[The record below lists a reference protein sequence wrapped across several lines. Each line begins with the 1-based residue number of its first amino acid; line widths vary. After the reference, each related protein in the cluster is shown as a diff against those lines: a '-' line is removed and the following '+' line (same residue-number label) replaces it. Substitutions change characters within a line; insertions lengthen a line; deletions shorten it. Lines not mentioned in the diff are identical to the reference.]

1 MRKEFLPFTKPSISE
16 DDIQAVNN
24 VLRSGWLTNGP
35 QNQELEKALC
45 ELSGNK
51 YAVALSSATAAM
63 HLLTQAMELGP
74 GDEVILPSMTW
85 VSMANMVVQSGA
97 TPVFCDVDR
106 ETLLATPETIA
117 EKITPKTKMILPVH
131 FAGAPFDLD
140 GVRKIAGGIPVVE
153 DAAHAAGTY
162 YKGKHI
168 GSTGTAIFSF
178 HAIKNITTGEGG
190 LLLSDNEKLA
200 SDIRAWKFH
209 GIGVDA
215 FDRQNKGRSP
225 QAEVMF
231 PGFKYNLTD
240 ICAAIGVSQLK
251 RLEQINA
258 KRRELAM
265 LYRELLAN
273 IPEIR
278 PLADPEGYDFTH
290 AWHLF
295 IVRVDS
301 PKLDRNAFMNELKAE
316 NIGTGLHFRCCHLQ
330 KFYRETYGFTPGVL
344 PATEYNSDHICSLPL
359 FPDMTADDVQDVVDA
374 IKKVLA

>member
-1 MRKEFLPFTKPSISE
+1 MRNEFLPFTKPSISE
-16 DDIQAVNN
+16 EDIQAVNA

-51 YAVALSSATAAM
+51 YAVAVSSATAAM
-63 HLLTQAMELGP
+63 HLLTKAMELGP

-106 ETLLATPETIA
+106 ETLLATPETVA
-117 EKITPKTKMILPVH
+117 EKITPRTRMILPVH

-140 GVRKIAGGIPVVE
+140 GIRKVAGDIPVVE
-153 DAAHAAGTY
+153 DAAHAVGTY

-190 LLLSDNEKLA
+190 LFLTDNEKLA

-225 QAEVMF
+225 QAEVIF

-240 ICAAIGVSQLK
+240 ISAAIGVSQLK
-251 RLEQINA
+251 RLDAINV

-265 LYRELLAN
+265 LYRELLAD

-278 PLADPEGYDFTH
+278 PLEDPEGYDFTH

-301 PKLDRNAFMNELKAE
+301 PKMDRNAFMNALKAE

-330 KFYRETYGFTPGVL
+330 KFYREAYGFSAGML

-359 FPDMTADDVQDVVDA
+359 FPDMSAEDVNDVVEA

>member
-1 MRKEFLPFTKPSISE
+1 MRNEFLPFTKPSISE
-16 DDIQAVNN
+16 EDIQAVNA

-51 YAVALSSATAAM
+51 YAVAVSSATAAM
-63 HLLTQAMELGP
+63 HLLTKAMELGP

-106 ETLLATPETIA
+106 ETLLATPETVA
-117 EKITPKTKMILPVH
+117 EKITPRTKMILPVH

-140 GVRKIAGGIPVVE
+140 GIRKVAGDIPVVE
-153 DAAHAAGTY
+153 DAAHAVGTY

-190 LLLSDNEKLA
+190 LFLTDNEKLA

-225 QAEVMF
+225 QAEVIF

-240 ICAAIGVSQLK
+240 ISAAIGVSQLK
-251 RLEQINA
+251 RLDAINA

-265 LYRELLAN
+265 LYRELLAD

-278 PLADPEGYDFTH
+278 PLEDPEGYDFTH

-301 PKLDRNAFMNELKAE
+301 PKMDRNAFMNALKAE

-330 KFYRETYGFTPGVL
+330 KFYREAYGFSAGML

-359 FPDMTADDVQDVVDA
+359 FPDMSAEDVNDVVEA

>member
-1 MRKEFLPFTKPSISE
+1 MRNEFLPFTKPSISE
-16 DDIQAVNN
+16 EDIQAVNA

-51 YAVALSSATAAM
+51 YAVAVSSATAAM
-63 HLLTQAMELGP
+63 HLLTKAMELGP

-106 ETLLATPETIA
+106 ETLLATPETVA
-117 EKITPKTKMILPVH
+117 EKITPRTRMILPVH

-140 GVRKIAGGIPVVE
+140 GIRKVAGDIPVVE
-153 DAAHAAGTY
+153 DAAHAVGTY

-190 LLLSDNEKLA
+190 LFLTDNEKLA

-225 QAEVMF
+225 QAEVIF

-240 ICAAIGVSQLK
+240 ISAAIGVSQLK
-251 RLEQINA
+251 RLDAINA

-265 LYRELLAN
+265 LYRELLAD

-278 PLADPEGYDFTH
+278 PLEDPEGYDFTH

-301 PKLDRNAFMNELKAE
+301 QKMDRNAFMNALKAE

-330 KFYRETYGFTPGVL
+330 KFYREAYGFSAGML

-359 FPDMTADDVQDVVDA
+359 FPDMSAEDVNDVVEA

>member
-1 MRKEFLPFTKPSISE
+1 MRCEFLPFTKPSISE
-16 DDIQAVNN
+16 DDIQAVNA

-35 QNQELEKALC
+35 QNQELEKAVC

-51 YAVALSSATAAM
+51 YAVAISSATAAM
-63 HLLTQAMELGP
+63 HLLTKAMDLGP
-74 GDEVILPSMTW
+74 GDEVIIPSMTW

-106 ETLLATPETIA
+106 ETLLATPETVA
-117 EKITPKTKMILPVH
+117 EKISPRTRMILPVH

-140 GVRKIAGGIPVVE
+140 GIRKVAGNIPVVE
-153 DAAHAAGTY
+153 DAAHAIGTY

-190 LLLSDNEKLA
+190 LFLTDDEKLA
-200 SDIRAWKFH
+200 ADIRAWKFH

-240 ICAAIGVSQLK
+240 ISAAIGVSQLK
-251 RLEQINA
+251 RLDAING

-265 LYRELLAN
+265 LYRELLAD

-278 PLADPEGYDFTH
+278 PLADPQGYDFTH

-301 PKLDRNAFMNELKAE
+301 PKLDRNAFMNALKAE

-330 KFYRETYGFTPGVL
+330 KFYREAYGFTAGML

-359 FPDMTADDVQDVVDA
+359 FPDMTGEDVQDVVGA

>member
-1 MRKEFLPFTKPSISE
+1 MRAEFLPFTKPSISE
-16 DDIQAVNN
+16 DDIQAVNA

-35 QNQELEKALC
+35 QNQELEKAVC

-51 YAVALSSATAAM
+51 YAVAISSATAAM
-63 HLLTQAMELGP
+63 HLLTKAMDLGP
-74 GDEVILPSMTW
+74 GDEVIIPSMTW

-106 ETLLATPETIA
+106 ETLLATPETVA
-117 EKITPKTKMILPVH
+117 EKISPRTRMILPVH

-140 GVRKIAGGIPVVE
+140 GIRKVAGNIPVVE
-153 DAAHAAGTY
+153 DAAHAIGTY

-190 LLLSDNEKLA
+190 LFLTDDEKLA
-200 SDIRAWKFH
+200 ADIRAWKFH

-240 ICAAIGVSQLK
+240 ISAAIGVSQLK
-251 RLEQINA
+251 RLDAING

-265 LYRELLAN
+265 LYRELLAD

-278 PLADPEGYDFTH
+278 PLADPQGYDFTH

-301 PKLDRNAFMNELKAE
+301 PKLDRNAFMNALKAE

-330 KFYRETYGFTPGVL
+330 KFYREAYGFTAGML

-359 FPDMTADDVQDVVDA
+359 FPDMTGEDVQDVVGA

>member
-16 DDIQAVNN
+16 DDILAVNN

-63 HLLTQAMELGP
+63 HLLTKAMELGP

-140 GVRKIAGGIPVVE
+140 GVRKVAGGIPVVE

-190 LLLSDNEKLA
+190 LFLSDNEKLA

-330 KFYRETYGFTPGVL
+330 KFYREMYGFTPGVL

>member
-1 MRKEFLPFTKPSISE
+1 MRAEFLPFTKPSISE
-16 DDIQAVNN
+16 DDIQAVNA

-35 QNQELEKALC
+35 QNQELEKAVC

-51 YAVALSSATAAM
+51 YAVAISSATAAM
-63 HLLTQAMELGP
+63 HLLTKAMDLGP
-74 GDEVILPSMTW
+74 GDEVIIPSMTW

-106 ETLLATPETIA
+106 ETLLATPETVA
-117 EKITPKTKMILPVH
+117 EKISPRTRMILPVH

-140 GVRKIAGGIPVVE
+140 GIRKVAGNIPVVE
-153 DAAHAAGTY
+153 DAAHAIGTY

-190 LLLSDNEKLA
+190 LFLTDDEKLA
-200 SDIRAWKFH
+200 ADIRAWTFH

-240 ICAAIGVSQLK
+240 ISAAIGVSQLK
-251 RLEQINA
+251 RLDAING

-265 LYRELLAN
+265 LYRELLAD

-278 PLADPEGYDFTH
+278 PLADPQGYDFTH

-301 PKLDRNAFMNELKAE
+301 PKLDRNAFMNALKAE

-330 KFYRETYGFTPGVL
+330 KFYREAYGFAAGML

-359 FPDMTADDVQDVVDA
+359 FPDMTGEDVQDVVGA